1 MANEATDD
9 ADLLLVLSA
18 EVLKQDEELADIRR
32 AVFEVLLSKAWRIAM
47 RSRHY
52 LTTKCLDP
60 PSESAWMILYKYGN
74 DVNFLNATSLTRP
87 TFNQLLRRFSRFY
100 FIPRHNARGRP
111 PKLRHHHQ
119 VLGLLLSFYVGSME
133 QTTLCLVFGVPP
145 STLSRTLRRGE
156 RALAST
162 LKGYAPARIS
172 WPSPSRQVELA
183 MLVEAREPLLQHTFG
198 FIDGKNLRVQ
208 QPSNSDLQNA
218 MYNGW
223 LHTVFVTGTICFA
236 ADGCIIWAKHNCPGS
251 WNDSDTSLGFR
262 NKLLDPVC
270 CPDPRK
276 NVVSDSAFPCST
288 SMAGRILTPLKDGD
302 LDRILPSLRSSART
316 LHNAITSVRQ
326 AAEWGMGSIQKVY
339 HRLNLPLPYDPELR
353 GVRIDNLFRMCNY
366 RVRTVGISQIR
377 TTFLGE
383 TEAFDF

>member
-1 MANEATDD
+1 
-9 ADLLLVLSA
+9 
-18 EVLKQDEELADIRR
+18 
-32 AVFEVLLSKAWRIAM
+32 
-47 RSRHY
+47 
-52 LTTKCLDP
+52 
-60 PSESAWMILYKYGN
+60 
-74 DVNFLNATSLTRP
+74 
-87 TFNQLLRRFSRFY
+87 
-100 FIPRHNARGRP
+100 
-111 PKLRHHHQ
+111 
-119 VLGLLLSFYVGSME
+119 ME

-145 STLSRTLRRGE
+145 STLSRTLRRAE
-156 RALAST
+156 ESLASA

-172 WPSPSRQVELA
+172 WPSPSSQAEMA
-183 MLVEAREPLLQHTFG
+183 KLVEAREPLLQHTFG
-198 FIDGKNLRVQ
+198 FIDGKNLRVRVWNFKRFLFYLTFSAVLQVQ

-251 WNDSDTSLGFR
+251 WNDSNTSLGFR
-262 NKLLDPVC
+262 TKLLDPVC
-270 CPDPRK
+270 CPDQRM

-339 HRLNLPLPYDPELR
+339 HRLNLPLPYDPDLR
-353 GVRIDNLFRMCNY
+353 GLRIGSLFRMVNY

-383 TEAFDF
+383 TEAFDL